1 MYKINTLAEIKAKF
15 ECSIE
20 QDDNCSSLKTEY
32 KIIDE
37 TLNGLQTRQLY
48 FLGARPG
55 VGKTTLT
62 VNLINNISKNL
73 NSNEYIL
80 LFSLEMSKIDIYKK
94 LLVLNSGLT
103 WETISNYFASNFTED
118 QKLLIENANQQ
129 LMTKNILIFD
139 NEDEIKISPE
149 IINQILQQLKSENKV
164 VKAIF
169 IDYFQLLDT
178 EQNFSLEHEK
188 YSSFSKKLKSLAKK
202 QNINVFVLTQLSR
215 DIDKRKFNTPTFA
228 DLKGTSSIEQDADV
242 VMFLYDE
249 DMQQSLEIKRLNLL
263 IAKNRN
269 GKINKQN
276 ISFYSNLGLFVETGD
291 LND

>member
-1 MYKINTLAEIKAKF
+1 MYEINTLAEIKAKF
-15 ECSIE
+15 EHSIVHS
-20 QDDNCSSLKTEY
+20 DSCSSLKTEF

-62 VNLINNISKNL
+62 VNLLDNISKNL
-73 NSNEYIL
+73 NENEYIL

-94 LLVLNSGLT
+94 LLILNAGVS
-103 WETISNYFASNFTED
+103 WETISNYFNLCSTDN
-118 QKLLIENANQQ
+118 QKSQIENAINK
-129 LMTKNILIFD
+129 LINKNILIFD
-139 NEDEIKISPE
+139 NESELKISPE
-149 IINQILQQLKSENKV
+149 VINQILEQLKSENKI

-188 YSSFSKKLKSLAKK
+188 YSSFTKKLKSLAKK

-249 DMQQSLEIKRLNLL
+249 DMQSSLEIKRLNLL

-269 GKINKQN
+269 GKNNKQN
-276 ISFYSNLGLFVETGD
+276 ISFYSSLGLFVESGD
-291 LND
+291 LNE